1 MENYNLPVWPDLA
14 KFSHKNLAQKNF
26 GDFERV
32 HLALSKIWR
41 LLWQD
46 NVIAITVQ
54 PGKS

>member
-1 MENYNLPVWPDLA
+1 MENYHLPVWPDLA

-54 PGKS
+54 EGQS